1 MKQEFLKTIGNCRAH
16 EYICDE
22 SVSAEKIF
30 NNVIEKTSL
39 SQRRRRRKN
48 ALFGLISGLVVAA
61 AVFCIVLLSGKDGT
75 NYNHITQFQDKSN
88 GKAAQIQDESNSSG
102 KKEKAAVVFCV
113 YEAKKKNQIVMADYL
128 NVMKKREVK
137 TDKKIVLGTYD
148 PLSSS
153 VPGYPVMISNS
164 KKTEADV
171 KFSITATEGQ
181 LLLWNQETGDV
192 KELGKNGTFE
202 GDERIFW
209 SPLNN
214 GKLVDETEIEVNLYI
229 KDQLEDTVD
238 IKIAMETDGTYA
250 AKRIK

>member
-1 MKQEFLKTIGNCRAH
+1 MKQEFLKTIGNCRVH
-16 EYICDE
+16 EYMCDE
-22 SVSAEKIF
+22 SVSAEKIY
-30 NNVIEKTSL
+30 NNVIENASPFQKK
-39 SQRRRRRKN
+39 RGRKK
-48 ALFGLISGLVVAA
+48 ALFGLVSGLVAA
-61 AVFCIVLLSGKDGT
+61 AIFCIVFLSGKDVT
-75 NYNHITQFQDKSN
+75 NYNHVTQFQDKSN
-88 GKAAQIQDESNSSG
+88 GNAAQIQDESNSSG

-113 YEAKKKNQIVMADYL
+113 YEAKQKEQIIMADYM

-137 TDKKIVLGTYD
+137 TDKKIILGTYD

-164 KKTEADV
+164 KKNEADV
-171 KFSITATEGQ
+171 KFSITASEGQ

-192 KELGKNGTFE
+192 KELGKNGIFE

-214 GKLVDETEIEVNLYI
+214 GKLVEETEIQVNLFI

-238 IKIAMETDGTYA
+238 IKIVMETDGTYV